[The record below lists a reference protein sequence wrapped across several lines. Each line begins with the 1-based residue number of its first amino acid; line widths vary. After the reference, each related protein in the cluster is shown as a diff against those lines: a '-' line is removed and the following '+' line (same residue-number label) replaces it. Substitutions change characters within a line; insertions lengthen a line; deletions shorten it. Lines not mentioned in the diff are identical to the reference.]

1 MEFNYK
7 KLFNEKES
15 KETEVLTDVLY
26 KIWEESSDNPVTFAK
41 KIDASI
47 SECLDKILKNMKTA
61 KKDELSGVDAR
72 HTFVSKFVD
81 VMVPQ
86 LKSYLKLHD

>member
-1 MEFNYK
+1 MEFNYR
-7 KLFNEKES
+7 KLFNEKEN
-15 KETEVLTDVLY
+15 KDLEALADVLY
-26 KIWEESSDNPVTFAK
+26 RIWEESSDNPVTFAK
-41 KIDASI
+41 KIDTGI

-61 KKDELSGVDAR
+61 KKDDLSGTDAK
-72 HTFVSKFVD
+72 HIFISKFVD